1 MKERKRANNAVVEE
15 TNEKRQ
21 GDQTKETEKRD
32 ARRHEVSP
40 GEWEISRHIN
50 IQPMFKTLQLGCM
63 QFYSHGLM
71 WDDRFGNWAMWY
83 LHERQRRK
91 TLDSDLGST
100 SQLVV

>member
-21 GDQTKETEKRD
+21 GDQTKETEETP
-32 ARRHEVSP
+32 RRHEVSP

-71 WDDRFGNWAMWY
+71 WDDRFGNWVMWY
-83 LHERQRRK
+83 LHERQHWK